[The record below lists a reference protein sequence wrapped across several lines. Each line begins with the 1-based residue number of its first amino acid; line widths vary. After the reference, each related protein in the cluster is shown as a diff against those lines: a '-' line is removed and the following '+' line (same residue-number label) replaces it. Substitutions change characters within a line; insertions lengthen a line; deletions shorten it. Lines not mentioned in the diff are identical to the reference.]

1 MARIMPERTEKTP
14 LMETSFVAPSGQKL
28 WIRRANIFNGRDAR
42 PFLGD
47 VRIESGRIA
56 AVSPSPLPADD
67 PDTTIVDAAGR
78 FLMPG
83 MIDAHWH
90 ACMAA
95 NTMTDLLTADEG
107 YTQIRAAREAE
118 RTLLR
123 GFTTI
128 RDAGGPVFGLKR
140 AIDEGICP
148 GPRIFPCGSLISQT
162 GGHGDFRAVYDIP
175 HPFDCCAL
183 THTERL
189 GAATLA
195 DGADAV
201 TAAARNN
208 LRLGASQLKLMAGGG
223 AASLYDRLEDT
234 QFFEEEIR
242 AAVKAAEDAGT
253 YVMVHVYVPAGIQRA
268 VAAGVRSIEHG
279 HLIDEATMRLLADK
293 GVWLCMQPFAA
304 GDNVFPSEEQRR
316 KHMQIV
322 EGTDRTYRW
331 AKQYGV
337 KLAWGTD
344 LLFDPAGT
352 DRENDGIGKL
362 AQWFSNLE
370 ILRMITSGNA
380 ELLALSGRRNPY
392 PAPLGVIAPG
402 AWGDLLLVEGD
413 PLKDISVLTA
423 SGKHLSLIVKNGR
436 IYKNEL
442 FR

>member
-1 MARIMPERTEKTP
+1 MKTD
-14 LMETSFVAPSGQKL
+14 TSVSTGQKL
-28 WIRRANIFNGRDAR
+28 WIRNANIFNGRDAR
-42 PFLGD
+42 PFPGD
-47 VRIESGRIA
+47 VRIEAGRIA

-67 PDTTIVDAAGR
+67 PSATVIDADGR

-90 ACMAA
+90 AYMAA

-107 YTQIRAAREAE
+107 YAQIRAAREAE

-123 GFTTI
+123 GFTTV

-148 GPRIFPCGSLISQT
+148 GPRIYPCGSLISQT
-162 GGHGDFRAVYDIP
+162 GGHGDFRAVYDLP
-175 HPFDCCAL
+175 RPFDCCAL
-183 THTERL
+183 THTERI

-208 LRLGASQLKLMAGGG
+208 LRSGASQLKLMAGGG

-253 YVMVHVYVPAGIQRA
+253 YVMVHVYVPAGIRRA
-268 VAAGVRSIEHG
+268 VAAGVKSIEHG
-279 HLIDEATMRLLADK
+279 HLIDEATMRLLADR

-304 GDNVFPSEEQRR
+304 GDNTYPSEEQRN
-316 KHMQIV
+316 KHLQIV
-322 EGTDRTYRW
+322 AGTDRTYRL

-352 DRENDGIGKL
+352 ERENDGIGKL
-362 AQWFSNLE
+362 TQWFSNLE

-392 PAPLGVIAPG
+392 PAPLGAIEPG
-402 AWGDLLLVEGD
+402 AWGDLLLADGD
-413 PLKDISVLTA
+413 PLTDISVLTA
-423 SGKHLSLIVKNGR
+423 AGKHLPLIVKDGR
-436 IYKNEL
+436 ICKNEL
-442 FR
+442 PETAVRAGSGAAQ